1 MQTNILIKQLKG
13 YLSETK
19 LDFVKEALFFA
30 EKNHKNQFRK
40 SGDPFISHPISTA
53 LYLANMRMDSTTI
66 SAALLHDVI
75 EDCGIT
81 KDEIIAKFGPHVA
94 NLVDGVTKLKIKKN
108 NSTLEILNTEQLRAA
123 NLRKIL
129 TAMSDD
135 VRVVL
140 IKLADRLHNM
150 LTLDALDNKDQ
161 KRIAQE
167 TLDIYAPLAHRLG
180 MWDMKWRLED
190 QAFKYLMPDRYKMTS
205 RLIARKRTKR
215 ELYVD
220 KAIKELQINLEKS
233 I

>member
-94 NLVDGVTKLKIKKN
+94 NLVDGVSKLSVNAQHVCRRRCPKRNMTKN
-108 NSTLEILNTEQLRAA
+108 P
-123 NLRKIL
+123 
-129 TAMSDD
+129 D
-135 VRVVL
+135 VSL
-140 IKLADRLHNM
+140 I
-150 LTLDALDNKDQ
+150 
-161 KRIAQE
+161 
-167 TLDIYAPLAHRLG
+167 
-180 MWDMKWRLED
+180 
-190 QAFKYLMPDRYKMTS
+190 YK
-205 RLIARKRTKR
+205 
-215 ELYVD
+215 EF
-220 KAIKELQINLEKS
+220 EE
-233 I
+233 